1 MEYGSSDWKCIKTYK
16 GADLNKQYFKDLI
29 NKKENVVLV
38 EIGSANGIDTL
49 EFVETFS
56 DTQFELYAFEP
67 DKRNIKEFKKR
78 LPFYNVHLFEGAVGN
93 VDGEVDWYTS
103 TKSKTTQ
110 EELIYSSSLR
120 APSGDLYDIWP
131 QFKDAFVKGKM
142 NSIRLDTFVENN
154 NIGSIDFVWLD
165 CQGAED
171 IVIEGGRN
179 TFENKVKFLYTEYSN
194 REIYQGEKG
203 LEQILALLPS
213 YEIVNIFPNS
223 GGDMSGGDIMLRN
236 KNVA

>member
-1 MEYGSSDWKCIKTYK
+1 M
-16 GADLNKQYFKDLI
+16 NKQYFKDLI
-29 NKKENVVLV
+29 NKKENIVLM
-38 EIGSANGIDTL
+38 EIGSAEGTDSL

-56 DTQFELYAFEP
+56 DTQFELFCFEP

-78 LPFYNVHLFEGAVGN
+78 LNFYNVHLFEGAVGN

-131 QFKDAFVKGKM
+131 QFKDAFVKGKI
-142 NSIRLDTFVENN
+142 NSIKLDTFVESN
-154 NIGSIDFVWLD
+154 NIDHIDFVWLD

-171 IVIEGGRN
+171 LVIEGGRN
-179 TFENKVKFLYTEYSN
+179 TFDNKVKYLYTEYSN
-194 REIYQGEKG
+194 REIYQGEKN

-213 YEIVNIFPNS
+213 YEIVHVFPNMGGGDTS
-223 GGDMSGGDIMLRN
+223 GGDVMLRN

>member
-1 MEYGSSDWKCIKTYK
+1 MEV
-16 GADLNKQYFKDLI
+16 GA
-29 NKKENVVLV
+29 
-38 EIGSANGIDTL
+38 ANGLDSL

-56 DTQFELYAFEP
+56 DTQFELFCFEP
-67 DKRNIKEFKKR
+67 DKRNITDFKKR
-78 LPFYNVHLFEGAVGN
+78 LNFYNVHLFEGAVGN

-103 TKSKTTQ
+103 TKSKITQ

-142 NSIRLDTFVENN
+142 NSVRLDTFIESKGVDH
-154 NIGSIDFVWLD
+154 IDLLYMDV
-165 CQGAED
+165 QGAED
-171 IVIEGGRN
+171 LVIEGGRN
-179 TFENKVKFLYTEYSN
+179 AFDNKVKYLYTEYSN

-203 LEQILALLPS
+203 LSQILALLPT
-213 YEIVNIFPNS
+213 YEIVQVFPNVGGGDIS
-223 GGDMSGGDIMLRN
+223 GGDVMLRN